1 MPSTITGNYYVF
13 IKSTSTNTSIWQ
25 QSSIGNVTLSTV
37 SSINTTGSYST
48 VMTLSG
54 GYILNNSST
63 MTGHF
68 NNNIIYASA
77 SLSINN
83 YSYSDSA
90 PL

>member
-1 MPSTITGNYYVF
+1 
-13 IKSTSTNTSIWQ
+13 
-25 QSSIGNVTLSTV
+25 
-37 SSINTTGSYST
+37 
-48 VMTLSG
+48 
-54 GYILNNSST
+54 

-68 NNNIIYASA
+68 NNNIIYATA